1 MFVGFCAVAT
11 LSAPR
16 QQWLDVGW
24 VIYIIYICIISN
36 VNCIIIPLIDS
47 VSGPLCVAL
56 NLGVWIWSRR
66 ADHAPAP
73 AWPALVLNYQLQLK
87 ETVLIQIII
96 TV

>member
-11 LSAPR
+11 LSARR

-47 VSGPLCVAL
+47 VSGPLWVAL